1 MVLSK
6 LAIIVEF
13 WEYLRARKKWWLVPL
28 VLFLLLLAG
37 LITLS
42 QNPAVAPFLYALW

>member
-1 MVLSK
+1 MSK

-13 WEYLRARKKWWLVPL
+13 CEYVGARKKWWVLPL
-28 VLFLLLLAG
+28 LLFLILLAA
-37 LITLS
+37 LIALS